1 MSAVAE
7 ARRRPAPIPATTPK
21 ATAGRVPK
29 PSGDGKADPVWVAM
43 MDGLSTYVRDHERL
57 YRMLAR

>member
-7 ARRRPAPIPATTPK
+7 ARGRPALIPSTTRE
-21 ATAGRVPK
+21 AIAGRVPK
-29 PSGDGKADPVWVAM
+29 PSGDAKADPVGVAV
-43 MDGLSTYVRDHERL
+43 MDGLSTHVRDHERL